1 MRKRSPIADVVMHP
15 VRLRIIQQLGNDR
28 RVTTSD
34 LRSALPDIAQAT
46 LYRHVA
52 APVDAGVVA
61 VVEERRVRG
70 AVERT
75 FALGDRMAHVDHDEL
90 REMGDRELQQSFLT
104 FLAHLAE
111 DFDRAKP
118 LSEAMGKLIVHCGPS
133 AHGAMVKLLNN
144 ALAAINAA
152 ALAEAI
158 DLAEHYG
165 LESERLIQVMSA
177 GYSFSAA
184 LLPTTAPTC
193 PPGTGKTRV

>member
-52 APVDAGVVA
+52 ALVDAGVVA

-104 FLAHLAE
+104 FLAHLGE
-111 DFDRAKP
+111 DFDRASSTP
-118 LSEAMGKLIVHCGPS
+118 EFREFVGFGQVRLHVGDG
-133 AHGAMVKLLNN
+133 
-144 ALAAINAA
+144 
-152 ALAEAI
+152 
-158 DLAEHYG
+158 DLARIQAG
-165 LESERLIQVMSA
+165 LGELLAPYLTQPGDDERAA
-177 GYSFSAA
+177 GDARRA
-184 LLPTTAPTC
+184 VLLSTVLMPDPTD
-193 PPGTGKTRV
+193 